1 MSTEPPRV
9 PQSPRYRQGT
19 VILQT
24 EDHGEVTVPEP
35 VWCTG
40 HDDEYVGHLADLT
53 HNGVHVRA
61 GAVTYA
67 HGYLELLD
75 AYISHAPY
83 GELHPEAHPVLS
95 LHLDLDLDATPED
108 SRKVAQ
114 ALRVASLRI
123 DRVADEVERLRNGGQ
138 A

>member
-1 MSTEPPRV
+1 
-9 PQSPRYRQGT
+9 
-19 VILQT
+19 
-24 EDHGEVTVPEP
+24 VPEP

-53 HNGVHVRA
+53 HNGPHVRA
-61 GAVTYA
+61 GTPIWQR
-67 HGYLELLD
+67 GYLELLD

-83 GELHPEAHPVLS
+83 GELHPEAHPLLS
-95 LHLDLDLDATPED
+95 LHLDLELDATPED
-108 SRKVAQ
+108 ARKVAQ

-123 DRVADEVERLRNGGQ
+123 DRVADEVERLRNGGR